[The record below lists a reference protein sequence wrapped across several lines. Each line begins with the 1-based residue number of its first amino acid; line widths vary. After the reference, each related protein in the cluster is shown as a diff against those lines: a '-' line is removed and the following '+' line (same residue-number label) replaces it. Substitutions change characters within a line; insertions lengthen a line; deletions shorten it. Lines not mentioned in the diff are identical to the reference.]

1 MLFWNV
7 PGKVLTIKF
16 TKVIDFMLEYKA
28 QRWEIP
34 LNATSQGKK
43 KKKIPL
49 IGHEKK
55 YFKENEF
62 LVAKNV

>member
-1 MLFWNV
+1 M
-7 PGKVLTIKF
+7 
-16 TKVIDFMLEYKA
+16 
-28 QRWEIP
+28 P
-34 LNATSQGKK
+34 LPKKK

-49 IGHEKK
+49 IVHEKK

>member
-34 LNATSQGKK
+34 LNATSQEKK
-43 KKKIPL
+43 KKKDSSNCAW
-49 IGHEKK
+49 KK
-55 YFKENEF
+55 IF
-62 LVAKNV
+62 

>member
-1 MLFWNV
+1 MRNTTKCHF
-7 PGKVLTIKF
+7 PG
-16 TKVIDFMLEYKA
+16 E
-28 QRWEIP
+28 
-34 LNATSQGKK
+34 K